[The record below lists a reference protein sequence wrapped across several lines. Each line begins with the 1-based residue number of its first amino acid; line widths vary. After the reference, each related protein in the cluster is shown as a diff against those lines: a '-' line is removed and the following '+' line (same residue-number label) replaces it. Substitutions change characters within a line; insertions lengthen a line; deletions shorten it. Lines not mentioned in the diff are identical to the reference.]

1 MQKNNIDHPQ
11 RRHVSLSDDR
21 IQYYLL
27 NKKSIQFLVAAK
39 RNTTQLGVEFSNE
52 SALSYNELLSCN
64 RPLDIMASSE
74 DFYLG
79 VLIVIACL

>member
-1 MQKNNIDHPQ
+1 MFHYQMIEYSTN
-11 RRHVSLSDDR
+11 
-21 IQYYLL
+21 LL